1 MMSIQE
7 ILHKVS
13 SISND
18 NQEYIVFEDDTNKC
32 YFGKDKTG
40 HIAFLIESSSPNISP
55 LCQETKSLSFVFNKR
70 CKLVCN
76 GECKRKVIIICKPIR
91 PRIIGRVDI
100 NALNAMRIGLKQMFQ
115 AIKVIP
121 ADIDIFT
128 ILVFWL

>member
-7 ILHKVS
+7 ILDKVS

-18 NQEYIVFEDDTNKC
+18 NQEYVVFEDDTNKC

-76 GECKRKVIIICKPIR
+76 GECKRKVMHALTCKEQDR
-91 PRIIGRVDI
+91 DKLETFLRLTKSFSSLDSGADQYYF
-100 NALNAMRIGLKQMFQ
+100 LNFM
-115 AIKVIP
+115 
-121 ADIDIFT
+121 
-128 ILVFWL
+128 